1 MSNKSEAL
9 QKTRNIEQ
17 TFLLLQNETTR
28 PFGKSRVG
36 TNALQIM
43 TKD

>member
-9 QKTRNIEQ
+9 QKTPNVEQ
-17 TFLLLQNETTR
+17 TLLLSQNETIK
-28 PFGKSRVG
+28 PFGKSRIE

>member
-1 MSNKSEAL
+1 MSNKNEAL
-9 QKTRNIEQ
+9 QKTRNVEQ
-17 TFLLLQNETTR
+17 TLLLSQNETIK

-36 TNALQIM
+36 TSALQIM

>member
-9 QKTRNIEQ
+9 QNNVEQ
-17 TFLLLQNETTR
+17 TLLLSQNETIK

>member
-9 QKTRNIEQ
+9 QKIRNVEQ
-17 TFLLLQNETTR
+17 TFLLSQNETIK
-28 PFGKSRVG
+28 PFGKSRVR